1 MKNTMLL
8 LVVVAA
14 LILTPETHGAV
25 TVFGTEAD
33 YNAATGPQIFLID
46 FNPSPTG
53 GTLALGSSFSAAVTF
68 GSPEASNPAQ
78 VWWNS
83 DAITDAGST
92 TALNG
97 VGPVDGVFTDP
108 VYAFALV
115 FSSAGEAETVSLYD
129 VGDVLLDAVT
139 APNPSGFFGV
149 VSDTPIK
156 SFVINNGEFSPGNRD
171 RFFIDD
177 FRANEL
183 LINVSVDI
191 KPGSCPNPFNAKNK
205 GSVPVAI
212 VGAEDFD
219 VATIDPDTITLAG
232 VSPLTWAYDDSTQP
246 DGDPEDCYSCFDADD
261 PDNFNCDLIDA
272 TDPENP
278 VPGEDGV
285 LDSYCGDGF
294 LDLVLH
300 FDAQELA
307 DAIGEA
313 EREEC
318 VVLELVGLTLDGVPV
333 VGSDSVVIK
342 TKIK

>member
-1 MKNTMLL
+1 MLL

-14 LILTPETHGAV
+14 LIMTPETHGAV
-25 TVFGTEAD
+25 TAFDTEAD
-33 YNAATGPQIFLID
+33 YNAATGPQIFLINFD
-46 FNPSPTG
+46 GNPPG

-68 GSPEASNPAQ
+68 GSPEASDPTQ
-78 VWWNS
+78 VVWNS
-83 DAITDAGST
+83 NAITDAGST
-92 TALNG
+92 TAPNF
-97 VGPVDGVFTDP
+97 VGPMDGIFTDP
-108 VYAFALV
+108 VYAFALL
-115 FSSAGEAETVSLYD
+115 FSSAGEAQTVSLYD
-129 VGDVLLDAVT
+129 EGAALIDTVIAS
-139 APNPSGFFGV
+139 NPSGFFGV
-149 VSDTPIK
+149 VSDTPVK
-156 SFVINNGEFSPGNRD
+156 SFFIDNGNFPDGTPD

-177 FRANEL
+177 FRANEPL
-183 LINVSVDI
+183 IINVSVDI

-219 VATIDPDTITLAG
+219 ATTIDPDTITLAG
-232 VSPLTWAYDDSTQP
+232 VSPLTWAYEDSTQP
-246 DGDPEDCYSCFDADD
+246 EGDPENCYNCFDADD
-261 PDNFNCDLIDA
+261 PDNLNCDLIDA

-278 VPGEDGV
+278 IPGTDGV